1 MIRLQPAM
9 SPDLYQCA
17 TINFRPSFVLATE
30 KLWSRTTFAGATS
43 QDQLLGM
50 GAAQAGLV

>member
-1 MIRLQPAM
+1 MRA
-9 SPDLYQCA
+9 DLYQCA
-17 TINFRPSFVLATE
+17 TIDFRPSFVQATE
-30 KLWSRTTFAGATS
+30 KVRSRTTFAGATS